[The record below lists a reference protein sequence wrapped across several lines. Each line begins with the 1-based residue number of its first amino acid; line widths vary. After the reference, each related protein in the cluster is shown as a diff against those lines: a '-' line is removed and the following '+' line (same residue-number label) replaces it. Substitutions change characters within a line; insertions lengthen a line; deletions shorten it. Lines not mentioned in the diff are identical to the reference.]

1 MIAKLLSP
9 ILSVITTFLILALDD
24 IWRDKR
30 ARRHKQIR
38 IIVLAVMAI
47 TVVVNVVIVADSE
60 RTGGQL
66 RETIVKKGTLVQT
79 QIIIDN
85 RLGKV

>member
-66 RETIVKKGTLVQT
+66 RETIVKKGEEGDVGS
-79 QIIIDN
+79 N
-85 RLGKV
+85 ANYY